1 MGKKIIINPKK
12 VYEMGTK
19 YKNEADEIKY
29 KKRELEEI
37 VYRISQIWKGTA
49 SVEFQASFSQHIY
62 ELTEIIDFLND
73 KSIILKASALEHNNN
88 DNNFSTIMK
97 KR

>member
-37 VYRISQIWKGTA
+37 VYRISQIW
-49 SVEFQASFSQHIY
+49 
-62 ELTEIIDFLND
+62 
-73 KSIILKASALEHNNN
+73 
-88 DNNFSTIMK
+88 
-97 KR
+97 